1 MKAPRE
7 FTIKEAK
14 DRMRAGELTARALVE
29 SCLER
34 ICKREETLHAWV
46 EVYNDE
52 ALEAADR
59 CDQAV
64 QNGNW
69 LGELHGIP
77 MGVKDIIDVKGMW
90 TRAGCKVYPASIA
103 ASDAPLIQ
111 SLRDEG
117 AIFLGKTETTAFA
130 NNDPTITRNPWNP
143 DHTPGG
149 SSSGSGAAVA
159 DRMCLAALG
168 SQTGGSL
175 IRPAAYNG
183 ITGFK
188 PTYGWVNM
196 NKVIPVSWGL
206 DNVGPHARTL
216 EDAALICRI
225 LRRNITVPFLPMPVC
240 DISEIPD
247 FTNRKPRFGFLGE
260 FLPAETSPDYIR
272 HLSDVR
278 EAFEKAGAEVVD
290 LKPPPSFEIVAP
302 SHRALFDTEMA
313 YYHRD
318 LFETRKDD
326 YPPGVRERIE
336 AGKTVSG
343 CEYVEAVRQRR
354 MFQEDM
360 IETLSTVDAAFMNA
374 SVTTAPF
381 SLASTG
387 SPAANVPWSFTGFPA
402 LSLPSG
408 LDSNG
413 LPFGVQVVGLPG
425 GDDHLAA
432 VGAWCEAVLDFSH
445 SPAD

>member
-1 MKAPRE
+1 MKTPRE
-7 FTIKEAK
+7 YTIEEAK
-14 DRMRAGELTARALVE
+14 DRMRAGDMQARELVE

-34 ICKREETLHAWV
+34 IRQREDTLHAWV
-46 EVYNDE
+46 EVYEDE

-64 QNGNW
+64 KDGQW
-69 LGELHGIP
+69 LGALHGIP

-90 TRAGCKVYPASIA
+90 TRAGCDVYPAAIA
-103 ASDAPLIQ
+103 ESDAPLIQ
-111 SLRDEG
+111 NLRDEG

-130 NNDPTITRNPWNP
+130 NNDPAVTRNPWNP

-159 DRMCLAALG
+159 DRMCLAAIG

-196 NKVIPVSWGL
+196 NHVIPVSWGL
-206 DNVGPHARTL
+206 DNVGPHTRTL

-225 LRRNITVPFLPMPVC
+225 LRRNLTSPFLPMPLC
-240 DISEIPD
+240 DMPDISD
-247 FTNRKPRFGFLGE
+247 FTIRSPRIGFLGE
-260 FLPAETSPDYIR
+260 FIPKETSNDYIQ
-272 HLSDVR
+272 HLSAVR
-278 EAFEKAGAEVVD
+278 EVFTKAGAEVVD
-290 LKPPPSFEIVAP
+290 LVAPLSFKSVAP
-302 SHRALFDTEMA
+302 SHRTLFDTELA
-313 YYHRD
+313 YYHKD
-318 LFETRKDD
+318 LFESRKDD

-336 AGKTVSG
+336 AGNTISG
-343 CEYVEAVRQRR
+343 CDYVEAVRSRR
-354 MFQEDM
+354 IFQKDM
-360 IETLSTVDAAFMNA
+360 IAALSNLDAAFMNA

-387 SPAANVPWSFTGFPA
+387 SPAANVPWSFAGFPA

-413 LPFGVQVVGLPG
+413 LPFGVQVIGLPG
-425 GDDHLAA
+425 CDDHLAA
-432 VGAWCEAVLDFSH
+432 VGGWCERVLNFSE
-445 SPAD
+445 SPVD